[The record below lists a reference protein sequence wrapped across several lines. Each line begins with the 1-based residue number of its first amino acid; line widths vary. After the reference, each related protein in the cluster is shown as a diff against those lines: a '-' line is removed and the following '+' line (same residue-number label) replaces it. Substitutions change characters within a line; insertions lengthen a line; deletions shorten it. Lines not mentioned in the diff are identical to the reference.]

1 MIRVYILLVLF
12 LKNLTLFC
20 KRLYNTCFSPRK
32 LVFISDN
39 SIKNYHLSSKLQI
52 IIFLLL
58 LLISFLFIKSWHY
71 DNILAEKNN
80 QILNLRKA
88 NSSFEGEINS
98 LNSYLTKVGGY
109 FNSISNYEHIK
120 NKNHIP
126 ELSNLTVDKLKGAF
140 NFVELDN
147 KGKKMLNDV
156 MEAKILQSNISKS
169 VQSRINRLEGTLS
182 LTGIDF
188 SDGHIEKEDLDLDNS
203 NVVFLSQ
210 NDINKTPK
218 GGPIED
224 NRVNAK
230 NNFSSDVFKINN
242 KVRYLNDLETVL
254 NYLPISKPMSNYYIS
269 SNFGHRIDPFTKQ
282 KTMHRGTDFVGSSL
296 NEDIISPSPGKVIF
310 AGRLYDYGKMV
321 AIDHGFDIKTRYAH
335 LSKISVKKGD
345 FIDKGQVIGKQG
357 NTGRSTGH
365 HLHYEIR
372 YKDKPV
378 DPKRFLRVGQK
389 VF

>member
-1 MIRVYILLVLF
+1 
-12 LKNLTLFC
+12 
-20 KRLYNTCFSPRK
+20 
-32 LVFISDN
+32 
-39 SIKNYHLSSKLQI
+39 
-52 IIFLLL
+52 
-58 LLISFLFIKSWHY
+58 LISFLFIKSWHY

-98 LNSYLTKVGGY
+98 LNSYLTKIGGY
-109 FNSISNYEHIK
+109 FNAISDYEHVK

-126 ELSNLTVDKLKGAF
+126 QLSNLTIDKLKGAF
-140 NFVELDN
+140 NFVELNN
-147 KGKKMLNDV
+147 KGKKMFNEV
-156 MEAKILQSNISKS
+156 IEAKILQSNISKS
-169 VQSRINRLEGTLS
+169 VQSRINKLEGTLL

-188 SDGHIEKEDLDLDNS
+188 SDGHIEKEDSDLDNS

-210 NDINKTPK
+210 NNTNKTPK

-224 NRVNAK
+224 DRVNTK
-230 NNFSSDVFKINN
+230 NNFPSDVFKINN

-310 AGRLYDYGKMV
+310 AGRFYDYGKMV